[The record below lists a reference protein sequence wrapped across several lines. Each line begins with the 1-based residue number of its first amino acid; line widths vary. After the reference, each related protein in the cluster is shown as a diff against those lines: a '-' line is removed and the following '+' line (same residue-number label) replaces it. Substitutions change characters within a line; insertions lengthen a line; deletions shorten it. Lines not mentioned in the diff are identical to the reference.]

1 MQTEPLFTIYSP
13 PLSKGHSPSLSQMST
28 MTQTSGTMP
37 KAVVVSG
44 LENTEL
50 PAQRAL
56 NRVLGDRK
64 LVLSGGDMG
73 GQGGPDNEPE
83 MWTFPD
89 DFIFVY
95 VCELQPSDR
104 PEVLRP
110 LVSSI
115 PLFSLSWVQGILSFY
130 FFNIG

>member
-1 MQTEPLFTIYSP
+1 MN
-13 PLSKGHSPSLSQMST
+13 KAHSPSLSQISNAT
-28 MTQTSGTMP
+28 YTPGTIP

-64 LVLSGGDMG
+64 LVLAGIG
-73 GQGGPDNEPE
+73 DNEGGT
-83 MWTFPD
+83 WVFSD

-95 VCELQPSDR
+95 VCELEPSDR
-104 PEVLRP
+104 PDVLRP
-110 LVSSI
+110 LVRQ
-115 PLFSLSWVQGILSFY
+115 SLLNALRFTL
-130 FFNIG
+130 N